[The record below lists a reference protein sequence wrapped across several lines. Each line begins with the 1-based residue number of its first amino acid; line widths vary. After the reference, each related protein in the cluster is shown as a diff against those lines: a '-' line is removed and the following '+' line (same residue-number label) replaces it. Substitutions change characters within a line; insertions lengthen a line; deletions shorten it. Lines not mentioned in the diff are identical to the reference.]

1 MRQGRGVMASS
12 MFVIAVLLVQGCA
25 ARWWWASESGQEGPA
40 QVELIKEPAIKE
52 IPPDD
57 GLLTG
62 WRTSSATQSELL
74 SRNATSLTHGT
85 LSDVLFDFDRDTIPM
100 DAMRVLD
107 ADAKQLQQD
116 QVARLLL
123 EGRGDESGTS
133 AYNLVLGERRARN
146 VKSYLQELGLS
157 IDVTTTSYGKDRPLC
172 IEHSGDCR
180 QRNRSV
186 HFVVQ

>member
-1 MRQGRGVMASS
+1 MRLRVVTASS

-25 ARWWWASESGQEGPA
+25 VRGWWASESGQEGPA

-100 DAMRVLD
+100 DAMRILET
-107 ADAKQLQQD
+107 DAKQLQQD
-116 QVARLLL
+116 RGTRLLL
-123 EGRGDESGTS
+123 EGRGDEFGTS

-172 IEHSGDCR
+172 VEHSGECR